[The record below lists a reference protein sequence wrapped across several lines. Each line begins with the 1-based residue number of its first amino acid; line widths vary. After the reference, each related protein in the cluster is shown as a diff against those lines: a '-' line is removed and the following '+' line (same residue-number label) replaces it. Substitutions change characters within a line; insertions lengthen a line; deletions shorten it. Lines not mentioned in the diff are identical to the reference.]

1 MTPAGFLSFAR
12 VEVVVSIK
20 GATCLTKIVASKKNI
35 RALRAQQAHLRSHH
49 CKQQFQLSID
59 NDTLS
64 AGTCCGTRDSRGRL
78 DQVPRL
84 LTNFCHDLSARAF
97 LARLTVNLDRHR
109 TTRLIW
115 MIERMKNTTRNLSV
129 KIEKHH
135 PLEATPSVKGES
147 QMQPQPGSCPTAP
160 AQPVPEPEPEPKA
173 VNASE
178 PAQPEPEPKA
188 VTASERGLDCAGSD
202 KENVEPSRPRRS
214 ISAALP
220 DNISED
226 GPSKETHATVGD
238 SFTHHLE
245 PDTSSPH
252 ILLHREAREGHLEFL
267 LWAPIWRSEDDI
279 AKVHPDQLK
288 RYKERLDVGPARRAS
303 QARKRARSP
312 FPEPRRSSRQKKSR
326 QC

>member
-1 MTPAGFLSFAR
+1 MTPAGFLSFAG

-20 GATCLTKIVASKKNI
+20 GATCPTKIVASKKYQSTTSTASAPQI
-35 RALRAQQAHLRSHH
+35 PSLQAANSNLPLTMTPSLPEHAAAREIPASFYDPQRSPRSSPPTVD
-49 CKQQFQLSID
+49 QLLSRFVRPCLPRSADSEPGSSPDNPID
-59 NDTLS
+59 
-64 AGTCCGTRDSRGRL
+64 L
-78 DQVPRL
+78 D
-84 LTNFCHDLSARAF
+84 
-97 LARLTVNLDRHR
+97 DR
-109 TTRLIW
+109 TD
-115 MIERMKNTTRNLSV
+115 
-129 KIEKHH
+129 EKHDTE
-135 PLEATPSVKGES
+135 PLSEDRETSPLGGDTERECDSETSDGRNSEATSIRDLEGES

-178 PAQPEPEPKA
+178 PAQPEPEPRA
-188 VTASERGLDCAGSD
+188 VTVSERGLDCAGSD

-238 SFTHHLE
+238 SFTHRLE

-279 AKVHPDQLK
+279 AKVHPD
-288 RYKERLDVGPARRAS
+288 
-303 QARKRARSP
+303 
-312 FPEPRRSSRQKKSR
+312 
-326 QC
+326 